1 MLDPIKDSNVL
12 EESHASGDALLMEGT
27 KILYLVAPTL
37 LKTHEDRLMAQ
48 DNAGRIVVQHNID
61 SLPQSVASLRSRTEL
76 NADSDAR
83 VGCSAERR
91 DEDTVPSGSGS
102 AQNA

>member
-1 MLDPIKDSNVL
+1 MR
-12 EESHASGDALLMEGT
+12 EGT
-27 KILYLVAPTL
+27 KILYLVALTL

-48 DNAGRIVVQHNID
+48 DNDRRIVVQHNID
-61 SLPQSVASLRSRTEL
+61 SLPQSVASLRSRIEL
-76 NADSDAR
+76 NADSDAH